1 LENRA
6 SIIKAK
12 YPHPIVAAGGRGV
25 STLKRLSRQKQID
38 FNEEIKEMEYDVA
51 ISFAGEQRKEARDI
65 AKGLTDAGVKVFF
78 DEYEDAE
85 LWGKNLYEHLSEV
98 YKDRAQYCLILVSA
112 AYAKKVW
119 TSHERRSAQARALQE
134 SQEYILP
141 VRIDDTELPGLLPT
155 VAYLDFNR
163 YGADGICQAFL
174 RKIGRGNSVSE
185 MPPELKIT
193 TSPLVLIRE
202 PDSEIIR
209 FIPVVSSKWGSSQ
222 AMLTLETNDSGDGAF
237 LDGLQAR
244 ARITVAYGNHVA
256 VCKVIEITH
265 NKGAGASR
273 WELTLHPESSEFG
286 PTFEMGGTATTSKD
300 EYAQKRARRL
310 LLNEELPG
318 KLDDINQMMEE
329 MFLRGQGTTIQV
341 LGSPF
346 PQFYRQY
353 GKDPKQFLEIAWV
366 MGIYL
371 LRTSGTVAEI
381 PRFELTLTGQSL
393 VVDFIGRRKK
403 EFSNRPAYE
412 IKVQGTCDLG
422 RLEE

>member
-1 LENRA
+1 MER
-6 SIIKAK
+6 
-12 YPHPIVAAGGRGV
+12 V
-25 STLKRLSRQKQID
+25 
-38 FNEEIKEMEYDVA
+38 KEMEYDVA

-78 DEYEDAE
+78 DEYEGAE

-163 YGADGICQAFL
+163 YGVDGICQAFL

-185 MPPELKIT
+185 MSPELKIT
-193 TSPLVLIRE
+193 TSSLAFIRE
-202 PDSEIIR
+202 ADSKIYR
-209 FIPVVSSKWGSSQ
+209 FIPVLNSKWGSSR
-222 AMLTLETNDSGDGAF
+222 AVLTLEANDPEDGAF

-244 ARITVAYGNHVA
+244 ARMTVAYGNHVA
-256 VCKVIEITH
+256 ICKVMDITH
-265 NKGAGASR
+265 NKDAGASR

-286 PTFEMGGTATTSKD
+286 PAFELGGTATTSKD
-300 EYAQKRARRL
+300 EYAQKRVRRL

-318 KLDDINQMMEE
+318 ELDDLNQMMEE
-329 MFLRGQGTTIQV
+329 IFIRGQDDTIEI

-346 PQFYRQY
+346 PQLYRKY
-353 GKDPKQFLEIAWV
+353 GKEPKEFLEIAWV
-366 MGIYL
+366 TGVYL

-393 VVDFIGRRKK
+393 AVDFIGRRKK

-422 RLEE
+422 KPEK